1 MNIACRYCNA
11 ENPTDAR
18 FCKLC
23 GQPLTGEV
31 AEHLEPAKVEQVVQ
45 DGYRLLAEGKAREA
59 LYVAKA
65 ALAQAPDNLGGL
77 ALKGMALEALDDL
90 PGAVAC
96 FERIVELNPC
106 STLDRIK
113 LEQLHR
119 RIYEAPFED
128 EGGGANWTAIL
139 AGVGATL
146 LVIALGALL
155 AMSQGQS
162 REPLASAEPEQ
173 RVATFQP
180 MQQPPPQSTQ
190 QPQADKG
197 ASGDQPASSAS
208 TIRPPT
214 FGGGGTTFSGP
225 IVLTPDQLHGLPDVR
240 AQGGSN
246 LPDAQQGANSRQ
258 GGGASS
264 PSNPPPANPSDDNV
278 ISPPARDPVIQIKP
292 HEGRGGAG
300 SGSSERESENIY
312 RVANEKMKAG
322 DYRGAIA
329 DFQKSLSGSTRPALT
344 HQLIARCY
352 RALGEFDN
360 AKRHFEQALRLYEA
374 SKAPGAQAGADA
386 CRRELAAL
394 GA

>member
-11 ENPTDAR
+11 ENPADAR

-23 GQPLTGEV
+23 GQPLA
-31 AEHLEPAKVEQVVQ
+31 AEATRLAEPEQIEETVQ
-45 DGYRLLAEGKAREA
+45 DGYRLLADGRPHEA

-65 ALAQAPDNLGGL
+65 ALAQAPDNLSGL

-90 PGAVAC
+90 AGAVAC
-96 FERIVELNPC
+96 FERVVELNPS

-119 RIYEAPFED
+119 RLYETPYQE

-146 LVIALGALL
+146 VVIAVGALL
-155 AMSQGQS
+155 ALTQG
-162 REPLASAEPEQ
+162 RPKEPIASAEPEPNI
-173 RVATFQP
+173 ATFQP
-180 MQQPPPQSTQ
+180 MQQQPQQGQ
-190 QPQADKG
+190 QPQAPQG
-197 ASGDQPASSAS
+197 ANNNQPATSGSS
-208 TIRPPT
+208 IRPPT
-214 FGGGGTTFSGP
+214 FGGGGTGVSGFTGP
-225 IVLTPDQLHGLPDVR
+225 IILSPDQVSGLPDVHG
-240 AQGGSN
+240 QSGGTN
-246 LPDAQQGANSRQ
+246 T
-258 GGGASS
+258 GGGQSGGVASA
-264 PSNPPPANPSDDNV
+264 PSNPPPSNSGDDNV
-278 ISPPARDPVIQIKP
+278 ISPPTRDPVIQIKP
-292 HEGRGGAG
+292 HEGGGGGTG
-300 SGSSERESENIY
+300 SGGSERESENIY
-312 RVANEKMKAG
+312 RIANEKMKAG

-352 RALGEFDN
+352 RALGDFDN

-374 SKAPGAQAGADA
+374 SSAPGAQAGAEA

-394 GA
+394 GG

>member
-1 MNIACRYCNA
+1 MNFACRYCNA
-11 ENPTDAR
+11 ENPADAR

-23 GQPLTGEV
+23 GQPLAAEATSRLSTAEV
-31 AEHLEPAKVEQVVQ
+31 EETVQ
-45 DGYRLLAEGKAREA
+45 DGYRLLADGKPHEA

-96 FERIVELNPC
+96 FERIVELNPS

-119 RIYEAPFED
+119 RLYETPYE
-128 EGGGANWTAIL
+128 ETTKEANWTAIL
-139 AGVGATL
+139 AGFGATL
-146 LVIALGALL
+146 VVIALGALL
-155 AMSQGQS
+155 ALNQK
-162 REPLASAEPEQ
+162 EPTETIASAEPETT
-173 RVATFQP
+173 VATFQP
-180 MQQPPPQSTQ
+180 IEQPPQQTPQ
-190 QPQADKG
+190 QPQTN
-197 ASGDQPASSAS
+197 QPAQNEPPTSTGSA
-208 TIRPPT
+208 IRPPSL
-214 FGGGGTTFSGP
+214 GGGNTPFSGP
-225 IVLTPDQLHGLPDVR
+225 IILTPDQVSGLPDVH
-240 AQGGSN
+240 AQGGGSN
-246 LPDAQQGANSRQ
+246 RNVGGEESR
-258 GGGASS
+258 GEPPVSS
-264 PSNPPPANPSDDNV
+264 PPPSNPGDDNV

-292 HEGRGGAG
+292 HEGRGGGAG
-300 SGSSERESENIY
+300 SGGSERESENIY
-312 RVANEKMKAG
+312 RIANEKMKAG

-374 SKAPGAQAGADA
+374 SNAPGAQAGAEA

-394 GA
+394 GG

>member
-11 ENPTDAR
+11 ENPADAR

-23 GQPLTGEV
+23 GQPLAAEATSRLSTAEV
-31 AEHLEPAKVEQVVQ
+31 EETVQ
-45 DGYRLLAEGKAREA
+45 DGYRLLADGKPHEA

-65 ALAQAPDNLGGL
+65 ALAQAPDDLGGL

-96 FERIVELNPC
+96 FERVVELNPS

-119 RIYEAPFED
+119 RLYETPYQEEA
-128 EGGGANWTAIL
+128 GGANWTAIL

-146 LVIALGALL
+146 VVVAVGALL
-155 AMSQGQS
+155 ALSQG
-162 REPLASAEPEQ
+162 RPKEPLASAEPPPN
-173 RVATFQP
+173 VATFQP
-180 MQQPPPQSTQ
+180 TQQQPPQQPQGAQ
-190 QPQADKG
+190 QPQADQS
-197 ASGDQPASSAS
+197 ATNNQPA
-208 TIRPPT
+208 IRPPT
-214 FGGGGTTFSGP
+214 FGGGGTAFSGP
-225 IVLTPDQLHGLPDVR
+225 IVLSPDQVSGLPDVH
-240 AQGGSN
+240 AQGGGSN
-246 LPDAQQGANSRQ
+246 AGVAQPD
-258 GGGASS
+258 GGVSA
-264 PSNPPPANPSDDNV
+264 PSNPPPSNNGDDNV
-278 ISPPARDPVIQIKP
+278 ISPPTRDPVIQIKP
-292 HEGRGGAG
+292 HEGRGGGTG
-300 SGSSERESENIY
+300 SGGSERESENIY
-312 RVANEKMKAG
+312 RIANEKMKAG

-352 RALGEFDN
+352 RALRDFDN

-374 SKAPGAQAGADA
+374 SNAPGAQAGAEA

-394 GA
+394 GG